1 MCLRILWKRCPDL
14 QFFDP
19 IHLPGCCSQSNR
31 HFGQILK
38 HCAVSQMVSHML
50 VTPSTHSFCFAFV
63 AMHVSQV
70 LADVP
75 TDSLGSYNP
84 FFEDAVQNDPAEAR
98 SGLVLTLS
106 HKRNQNVLKEWYGT
120 GINYWYYVPFVHG
133 LSPTFTTIW
142 ELIFVHRISWSDEV
156 LPHILLTQFGFTTM
170 SRQMRWIPCGTW
182 RPP

>member
-1 MCLRILWKRCPDL
+1 
-14 QFFDP
+14 
-19 IHLPGCCSQSNR
+19 
-31 HFGQILK
+31 
-38 HCAVSQMVSHML
+38 MVSHML

-106 HKRNQNVLKEWYGT
+106 PKRNQNVLKE
-120 GINYWYYVPFVHG
+120 
-133 LSPTFTTIW
+133 
-142 ELIFVHRISWSDEV
+142 
-156 LPHILLTQFGFTTM
+156 
-170 SRQMRWIPCGTW
+170 
-182 RPP
+182 

>member
-1 MCLRILWKRCPDL
+1 MCFLIHCFMESVVLEVKWTRWLYLRIGGHVPEDFVKKMPRPSILW
-14 QFFDP
+14 
-19 IHLPGCCSQSNR
+19 SNPSAR
-31 HFGQILK
+31 MLFSIQPSLWQIWK
-38 HCAVSQMVSHML
+38 HRAVSQMVSHML

-106 HKRNQNVLKEWYGT
+106 PKRNQNVLKEWYVGT
-120 GINYWYYVPFVHG
+120 GINYWY
-133 LSPTFTTIW
+133 
-142 ELIFVHRISWSDEV
+142 
-156 LPHILLTQFGFTTM
+156 
-170 SRQMRWIPCGTW
+170 
-182 RPP
+182 